1 MNTPGTGGNG
11 LPDLP
16 PEWGRVVV
24 PDDASAL
31 AQEAAQV
38 RRELRERARL
48 AARRRFGA
56 LRQPLVWLVVAVL
69 LTLAGLAAVTRPGPT
84 ATPAEGASS
93 SPATLPAAPIGRPLP
108 ALDLVDTG
116 QNPVPLRSLL
126 PMMIILVDGC
136 ACPERVSE
144 AAAAAPPQVNL
155 VAVTGGRS
163 APSAPPGGSTGTRTL
178 ADPAG
183 GLRSF
188 LHLSPRPDAA
198 VAVLVDR
205 SGTVVRVLPQLGPIE
220 TYRADLT
227 ALAA

>member
-1 MNTPGTGGNG
+1 MNTPGTEGNG

-48 AARRRFGA
+48 ATRKRLTA
-56 LRQPLVWLVVAVL
+56 LRMPLVWLVVAVL
-69 LTLAGLAAVTRPGPT
+69 ITLAGLAAVTRPGPT
-84 ATPAEGASS
+84 PA
-93 SPATLPAAPIGRPLP
+93 PATSPAAPPAALTGRPLP
-108 ALDLVDTG
+108 ALDLVDAG
-116 QNPVPLRSLL
+116 QDPVPLRGLL
-126 PMMIILVDGC
+126 PAMIILVDGC

-155 VAVTGGRS
+155 VAVSGGRS
-163 APSAPPGGSTGTRTL
+163 VPSAPPAGGTGVRTL

-205 SGTVVRVLPQLGPIE
+205 SGVVVRVLPELGPAE
-220 TYRADLT
+220 AYRADLDR
-227 ALAA
+227 LAA